1 MLRRTLLAVSAVLC
15 FGVLGNAQAAD
26 SLVLQLKWLADAQS
40 AGFFVAQAKGFY
52 RQAGLDVTILP
63 GGPDITPSEVLASGK
78 ADVAVDWMPSALAVR
93 DKGFPIVNI
102 AQVFQHSGLQLTCRR
117 GSGIRRP
124 ADFRGKKIGVWF
136 AGNEYPFLAWMAKLG
151 LRAEGANPDI
161 TVLRQGGGVR
171 LLTKKEADCI
181 STMTYNEY
189 GQLLDAGMKPSDLV
203 VFRYD
208 DQGVSVLEDGIY
220 VLQPALADPTKLE
233 TLARFL
239 RTSMGGWRYA
249 MAPEHEAEV
258 VAIVLRNASPGMT
271 DMPHQQ
277 RMLREVVRL
286 IPGGH
291 GLGYLEPASYQRTI
305 DVLLSAAGNPV
316 IRQKPEGAWTH
327 AVWKK
332 AFPKQSAGAD

>member
-1 MLRRTLLAVSAVLC
+1 RKCASGRFVGAATEVAGRCAIRRVLC
-15 FGVLGNAQAAD
+15 R
-26 SLVLQLKWLADAQS
+26 
-40 AGFFVAQAKGFY
+40 AGEGFY

-63 GGPDITPSEVLASGK
+63 GPPDITPS
-78 ADVAVDWMPSALAVR
+78 
-93 DKGFPIVNI
+93 
-102 AQVFQHSGLQLTCRR
+102 
-117 GSGIRRP
+117 
-124 ADFRGKKIGVWF
+124 
-136 AGNEYPFLAWMAKLG
+136 
-151 LRAEGANPDI
+151 
-161 TVLRQGGGVR
+161 
-171 LLTKKEADCI
+171 
-181 STMTYNEY
+181 
-189 GQLLDAGMKPSDLV
+189 DAGMKPSDLV

-291 GLGYLEPASYQRTI
+291 GLG
-305 DVLLSAAGNPV
+305 
-316 IRQKPEGAWTH
+316 
-327 AVWKK
+327 
-332 AFPKQSAGAD
+332 